1 MLVQLSKAFVA
12 VAVSSALS
20 LALGQ
25 AQDQQAQPAQGQQP
39 AQQQAQPA
47 QQQTQPGQAAAKN
60 WKDRAE
66 YDLVQQIGQATD
78 GNKKL
83 ALLEQW
89 TQKYPNTDFKV
100 ERMVQYLEA
109 YRLLNQPQKMWE
121 TAKQIIAEDPKNITA
136 LYWTSLLVVSMG
148 NTDPANLDFGE
159 KAATTLANNL
169 DDLKPAGV
177 SDADWQKTKDA
188 MKLHA
193 VGHRAL
199 GFIAMT
205 RKNYEEAEKQLT
217 QNLQENPAD
226 AEAAYWLGTSILG
239 QKKPERQSDAL
250 FYFARAAAYD
260 GPGALD
266 PNRRKVIMDYV
277 TKAYEQYHGADP
289 QGFQELLKV
298 AKTNPAPPAGF
309 KVLSDVEMKEKKHA
323 EIAAQDPSLAFWLKL
338 KDALMADPNY
348 FGSGMKG
355 ALIPPEAE
363 PSFRGTV
370 ISATPAKALKEVVLG
385 ISNATTPEVTL
396 QLDTPLPGP
405 ADPGTVIRFRGIAEN
420 FQSQPFMLTFQTE
433 RKNIEGWPTPA
444 PAAKKGARRTK
455 KK

>member
-25 AQDQQAQPAQGQQP
+25 VQP
-39 AQQQAQPA
+39 AQQQAEPA
-47 QQQTQPGQAAAKN
+47 QQQTQPGQAAAAKN

-78 GNKKL
+78 GAKKL

-109 YRLLNQPQKMWE
+109 YRLSNQPQKMWDA
-121 TAKQIIAEDPKNITA
+121 AKQILAEDPKNITA

-159 KAATTLANNL
+159 KAATTLANSL
-169 DDLKPAGV
+169 DDVKPAGV
-177 SDADWQKTKDA
+177 SDADWQKTKEA
-188 MKLHA
+188 MKLDA

-205 RKNYEEAEKQLT
+205 RKNFEEAEKQLT
-217 QNLQENPAD
+217 ANLQQNPAD

-260 GPGALD
+260 GPGALQPD
-266 PNRRKVIMDYV
+266 RRKLIMDYV
-277 TKAYEQYHGADP
+277 TKAYAQYHGADP

-298 AKTNPAPPAGF
+298 AKANPVPPAGF
-309 KVLSDVEMKEKKHA
+309 KVLSDVEAKEKQHA
-323 EIAAQDPSLAFWLKL
+323 EIASKDPSLGFWLKL
-338 KDALMADPNY
+338 KDALVADENY
-348 FGSGMKG
+348 FASGMKG
-355 ALIPPEAE
+355 ALIPPETE
-363 PSFRGTV
+363 QSFRGTV
-370 ISATPAKALKEVVLG
+370 ISATPAKSPKEVVLG

-396 QLDTPLPGP
+396 QLETPLPGP
-405 ADPGTVIRFRGIAEN
+405 AEPGTVIRFRGIAES
-420 FQSQPFMLTFQTE
+420 FQKEPFMLTFQTE

-444 PAAKKGARRTK
+444 PTKKGAKKGGK
-455 KK
+455 KKG